1 MTDCNS
7 TCATATDLANA
18 IAGVPTN
25 DDIDSF
31 WLVINGQVVFL
42 MQVGFMLLEVGAV
55 RAQHA
60 KAICV
65 KNAVDFLVCTL
76 TWIFIGYPLA
86 FGPDKG
92 IGQFVGKGNWFGSD
106 IELDEGYAT
115 EWSFLFFQW
124 TFTSATSTIVS
135 GAGAERC
142 SFKGYFLN
150 TIMLSGIIYP
160 AVVHWIWSGDAWLAS
175 GEHSDITFYDF
186 AGSGVVHLV
195 GGCCA
200 FMFAYFVGP
209 RDGRYLEDGTPQTIQ
224 PHNMVLSAAG
234 VLLLVLG
241 WFGFNGGSTAAAS
254 GAGAALAGR
263 ICVVSAIGAA
273 SGGLASFSVIFNTAG
288 FIDLNALTN
297 GMLAGL
303 VSVTAGA
310 SVLLPW
316 SALVSGL
323 VGGVVYQY
331 ASAGMVYL
339 HVDDP
344 LDAAPI
350 HGACGFWGLMA
361 VGLFAEDEGNVE
373 GLLTKYGGTDQI
385 GYQIAGALVIM
396 AWCVSVQMVGLGC
409 LNAYKREWI
418 RVPLDVELV
427 GDLVLY
433 GGSAYPQF
441 EEGVVAPPA
450 GHMSV
455 VITDV
460 QDSTA
465 LWEWNPEIMRDSIA
479 VHEVCLRD
487 NIIRFKGY
495 EIMDEGDSLS
505 IVFHDGLAGLN
516 YCLSTQQDLMLLQW
530 AEELYEH
537 KSGSKQGKLYCGL
550 RVRMAV
556 HVGNGVK
563 ELNHSTNRLTY
574 EGPVVNETAQLL
586 KAVDA
591 GGIVIASMACI
602 TDVQTKF
609 SHKVSELPEF
619 SMQDIGTFLL
629 PKVEEPMPCVQIMPT
644 ELSARPW
651 STMSGCIKLANAF
664 GEAPGVATPGASVA
678 FVFCSLKLREGAP
691 LPAAAVAAAD
701 GKKKRRST
709 ASGGGGANAGDVH
722 LADMLRSAC
731 FNNNGYTT
739 KTAGGVSLLSFHNAD
754 GAFGFVKDMVA
765 QTAGNDAYLFYAGVH
780 CGNPTN
786 VAPNKSSGRADYTGP
801 PVNASARIL
810 ALAGDKPEIKK
821 GNYGVGISG
830 AAYNDLQNKG
840 SLASAGKFPLKGVSE
855 PMEVYAYT
863 ADGAHSVRAAESAQ

>member
-1 MTDCNS
+1 MGTMTDCNT

-150 TIMLSGIIYP
+150 TIMLSGVIYP

-175 GEHSDITFYDF
+175 DEHSDIAFYDF

-323 VGGVVYQY
+323 IGGVVYQY
-331 ASAGMVYL
+331 ASAGMLVVG
-339 HVDDP
+339 VDDP

-350 HGACGFWGLMA
+350 HGACGMWGLIA
-361 VGLFAEDEGNVE
+361 VGLFANDSGVQGLFYGNP
-373 GLLTKYGGTDQI
+373 DQL
-385 GYQIAGALVIM
+385 GYQICGLVVII
-396 AWCVSVQMVGLGC
+396 AWCAGVQCTGLGL
-409 LNAYKREWI
+409 LNTLKREWV

-441 EEGVVAPPA
+441 EESVAPPS
-450 GHMSV
+450 GHMAM

-460 QDSTA
+460 HDCTA
-465 LWEWNPEIMRDSIA
+465 LWEWNKDVMTEAAQMNEDCI
-479 VHEVCLRD
+479 RD
-487 NIIRFKGY
+487 NLTRFHGY
-495 EIMDEGDSLS
+495 ESAAEGDSIS
-505 IVFHDGLAGLN
+505 IVFKDALEAMQF
-516 YCLSTQQDLMLLQW
+516 CLSTQTDLLLQQW
-530 AEELYEH
+530 PDDLLEH
-537 KSGSKQGKLYCGL
+537 PSAQQEGKVYKGL
-550 RVRMAV
+550 RVTMATQ
-556 HVGNGVK
+556 VGNGSK
-563 ELNHSTNRLTY
+563 KMNPSTNRLTY
-574 EGPVVNETAQLL
+574 QGPVAEEGAAML
-586 KAVDA
+586 KAID
-591 GGIVIASMACI
+591 GGGVVVCSMAVLG
-602 TDVQTKF
+602 DLQGKF
-609 SHKVSELPEF
+609 SHKVSELGQF
-619 SMQDIGTFLL
+619 AIQDLGTYLL
-629 PKVEEPMPCVQIMPT
+629 PACEEPIGLIQMMPQDLNI
-644 ELSARPW
+644 RPY
-651 STMSGCIKLANAF
+651 STMSGCVKLSCAY
-664 GEAPGVATPGASVA
+664 GEAPGVKVKGADVA
-678 FVFCSLKLREGAP
+678 FVFCSMKIGGADKGATAMMKDMKDADKKPRKSSTAGAP
-691 LPAAAVAAAD
+691 KNAVKNEEFMAE
-701 GKKKRRST
+701 
-709 ASGGGGANAGDVH
+709 
-722 LADMLRSAC
+722 LLRTTSFA
-731 FNNNGYTT
+731 NNGYVT
-739 KTAGGVSLLSFHNAD
+739 KTSNGVSLLAFHPASEGCRFIRDICAAVKSGDEGISFSAGLHV
-754 GAFGFVKDMVA
+754 GKPSSAF
-765 QTAGNDAYLFYAGVH
+765 
-780 CGNPTN
+780 
-786 VAPNKSSGRADYTGP
+786 PNKGC
-801 PVNASARIL
+801 
-810 ALAGDKPEIKK
+810 
-821 GNYGVGISG
+821 
-830 AAYNDLQNKG
+830 
-840 SLASAGKFPLKGVSE
+840 
-855 PMEVYAYT
+855 
-863 ADGAHSVRAAESAQ
+863 